1 MSNQKGFIDLIKIND
16 SLKEIDLTNLKSNS
30 ENNAFILCKYSFINY
45 EVDINKFMNKQ
56 LTKDKIQLINHNSPK
71 FNFTSDEIMSF
82 KNTIN
87 IYIVDNNYLIHRG
100 INQDFLYSNL
110 FYYIDNGIK
119 YLYFIQELKLFKIA
133 PIKIIKLPNQSN
145 NINNSINN
153 NLMGSIL
160 TDINN
165 NTIINND
172 NTINNNNINN
182 NNIINLNDNK
192 VSILR
197 CLILFYGN
205 ERIIKQRLSS
215 NMQNNEIFKCYLV
228 NIDFINNFKNK
239 FNYSKIYNIFSTNN
253 YNYDNFN
260 YYLNYLNIFQSLPE
274 IQETLKSI
282 KDNDI
287 INNIRILPAR
297 KNFTNNN
304 EYKWPI
310 NFELVHE
317 ELFKRLLN
325 IYKISE
331 KEINEIK
338 TYQSQYKVYFGH
350 QTLYINYLKNPIYF
364 FAYNINNNSY
374 NLFAILKCHINIFHA
389 LLNKHLKSMTFEKV
403 LIQNKIDL
411 NKKNI
416 PQQIINSQKQK
427 ILEVILFSENNIID
441 NSINNNI
448 IDKNINNIINND
460 KEEFKNIID
469 SNMNNSS
476 ELDLN
481 NIMKIDN
488 IQNNTITEIKKELNH
503 CLGLENIGATCY
515 MNATIQCLCHIRSLK
530 EYFKNNNNFN
540 DKARLTKCF
549 CELINSLWTES
560 DKGYFTP
567 TNFKNLISELNPLF
581 QGIQA
586 NDSKDLIIFIY
597 ETIHNE
603 LNNPSEN
610 NNYLNNLNN
619 IPEELKLFRESYYAK
634 NNSII
639 SKIFYSEQ
647 SSNLKCS
654 SCGVNKLS
662 FNIIS
667 FLIFPLE
674 KVRQQLIKQKKE
686 NLIYVTLEDCFEQNE
701 NKEKL
706 FGPNQIFCNSCHR
719 SSDAVSYNRLYN
731 CPEVLTIILNR
742 GKGLEFDVEFKFPMY
757 INIQKYVE
765 EKNSNTNY
773 ELIGLITHLGES
785 GMSGHF
791 IAYCKSPVNNNWYCY
806 NDSQVTKCVDPENEI
821 NSCGIPYVLF
831 YQKVNLSIPITYDKT
846 PEDVV
851 KDNTNN
857 KKGFVLYFTYEGK
870 EGYIELNGD
879 DLFQNVINKIY
890 MKYEWVPRTGVGFLL
905 QRGDKMTEIESDKT
919 ISQNDLKYGE
929 KIIIA

>member
-1 MSNQKGFIDLIKIND
+1 MSNKKEFIDLIKIND
-16 SLKEIDLTNLKSNS
+16 SLKEIIANITFELNV
-30 ENNAFILCKYSFINY
+30 FILCKNSFINY
-45 EVDINKFMNKQ
+45 EIYINKFMNKQ
-56 LTKDKIQLINHNSPK
+56 LTKDEIQLINRNSPK

-82 KNTIN
+82 INKIN
-87 IYIVDNNYLIHRG
+87 IYIVDRNYLIHRG
-100 INQDFLYSNL
+100 INQIFLNDCNL
-110 FYYIDNGIK
+110 SYCKQNGIK
-119 YLYFIQELKLFKIA
+119 YLYFIQEIKLFKID
-133 PIKIIKLPNQSN
+133 PVVKVIKLPNQSN

-153 NLMGSIL
+153 NIIGSIL

-165 NTIINND
+165 NNNSI
-172 NTINNNNINN
+172 INNNNIN
-182 NNIINLNDNK
+182 LNDNK
-192 VSILR
+192 ISILN

-205 ERIIKQRLSS
+205 EIIIKQRLSS
-215 NMQNNEIFKCYLV
+215 NMQNNEMFKCYLV

-239 FNYSKIYNIFSTNN
+239 FNYSKIYNIFSTNSY

-260 YYLNYLNIFQSLPE
+260 DYLNYLGTFQSLSE

-297 KNFTNNN
+297 KNFTNNY
-304 EYKWPI
+304 EFKWPI
-310 NFELVHE
+310 NFELIHE

-331 KEINEIK
+331 NKINEIK

-374 NLFAILKCHINIFHA
+374 NLFAILKCHKNIFHD
-389 LLNKHLKSMTFEKV
+389 LLNKHLKSMTFEKF
-403 LIQNKIDL
+403 LIQIKIDL

-427 ILEVILFSENNIID
+427 ILEVILFSENNNINNNINNIIN

-448 IDKNINNIINND
+448 IDNNINNIINND
-460 KEEFKNIID
+460 KEELKNIID
-469 SNMNNSS
+469 SNTNNNI
-476 ELDLN
+476 ELDFN

-488 IQNNTITEIKKELNH
+488 IQNNTIIEIKKELNH

-530 EYFKNNNNFN
+530 EYFKNNKNFN

-586 NDSKDLIIFIY
+586 NYLSKLIIFIY
-597 ETIHNE
+597 EKIHNE
-603 LNNPSEN
+603 LNNPNEN

-619 IPEELKLFRESYYAK
+619 IPEKLKLFRESYYAK

-647 SSNLKCS
+647 SSNLKCC
-654 SCGVNKLS
+654 SCGSNKIA

-667 FLIFPLE
+667 FLIFHLE

-706 FGPNQIFCNSCHR
+706 FGQNQIFCNDCHR
-719 SSDAVSYNRLYN
+719 SSDAVTYNRLYN

-765 EKNSNTNY
+765 DKNSNTNY

-831 YQKVNLSIPITYDKT
+831 YQKVNITYDKT

-857 KKGFVLYFTYEGK
+857 KKGFVLYFTYDGK